1 MFLNSLCSAWFNAM
15 NFTNL
20 ISFQLE
26 NGSDLRQEDN
36 EGCGPLHHAAREGH
50 VDVAAKLLELGAQVK
65 PESLKLTRGQTR
77 RAWATF
83 E

>member
-1 MFLNSLCSAWFNAM
+1 M
-15 NFTNL
+15 
-20 ISFQLE
+20 
-26 NGSDLRQEDN
+26 RQEDN